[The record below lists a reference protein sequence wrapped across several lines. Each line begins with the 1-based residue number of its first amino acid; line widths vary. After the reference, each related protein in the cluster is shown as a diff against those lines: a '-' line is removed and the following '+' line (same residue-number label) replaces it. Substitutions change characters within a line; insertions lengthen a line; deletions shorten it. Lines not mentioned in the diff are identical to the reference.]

1 MSHHFEKLQCVVMFN
16 DLIRTQ
22 HTELEQELLE
32 SGTDAVWFAR
42 RFRMLEQLS
51 AYQSQLIKKIYDFET
66 DCSQDYADGM
76 AEIISEIRAVTS
88 RNA

>member
-1 MSHHFEKLQCVVMFN
+1 MAHHYEKLQCMVMFN

-22 HTELEQELLE
+22 HQILEQELLE
-32 SGTDAVWFAR
+32 SGTDAVWFKR

-51 AYQSQLIKKIYDFET
+51 SYQSQIIKKIYEVET

-76 AEIISEIRAVTS
+76 VEIFSEIRAVIS

>member
-1 MSHHFEKLQCVVMFN
+1 MVMFN
-16 DLIRTQ
+16 NLIRTQ
-22 HTELEQELLE
+22 HQILEQELLE

-42 RFRMLEQLS
+42 RFRMLQQLS
-51 AYQSQLIKKIYDFET
+51 AYQSQLTKKIYEFET

-76 AEIISEIRAVTS
+76 VEVIREIRAVAS